1 MAEILTGGCHFVA
14 CRELSLEPPTLGG
27 YEPEPICNIPQAN
40 YFGLIGL
47 IYANKKYGRL
57 ATNVYKKMCARFDM
71 RTMPLLVIKRLQ
83 DNQLLQA
90 AGIWK
95 HDRMN

>member
-1 MAEILTGGCHFVA
+1 M
-14 CRELSLEPPTLGG
+14 
-27 YEPEPICNIPQAN
+27 
-40 YFGLIGL
+40 
-47 IYANKKYGRL
+47 ANKKYGRL

-90 AGIWK
+90 AGI
-95 HDRMN
+95 